1 MPECAEGNPLKIH
14 SVSPKTTKD
23 FFQPLWSVEKSS
35 TLKRKVIQVFVS
47 DASQKNLH
55 GDDGVDGGDDGDD
68 GDDGDPFKIVTD
80 GNTGW
85 LCRCC
90 RGAFPHRILL
100 LTVSPA
106 C

>member
-1 MPECAEGNPLKIH
+1 MT
-14 SVSPKTTKD
+14 VWTKTLAGYFD
-23 FFQPLWSVEKSS
+23 QGV
-35 TLKRKVIQVFVS
+35 
-47 DASQKNLH
+47 D
-55 GDDGVDGGDDGDD
+55 DDGDHDGVDDVDDDDVDGGDDD
-68 GDDGDPFKIVTD
+68 GDDGDPFTIVTD

-100 LTVSPA
+100 PTVSPA

>member
-1 MPECAEGNPLKIH
+1 MT
-14 SVSPKTTKD
+14 VWTKTLAGYFD
-23 FFQPLWSVEKSS
+23 Q
-35 TLKRKVIQVFVS
+35 
-47 DASQKNLH
+47 
-55 GDDGVDGGDDGDD
+55 GDDDGDGGVDDDDDDVDD
-68 GDDGDPFKIVTD
+68 GDDGDPFTIVTD

-100 LTVSPA
+100 PTVSPA